1 VSAPHPTAP
10 PADEVERLLASLR
23 GGDGG
28 ALDRLLPVVY
38 DELRALAR
46 QVRRGPSSETVNT
59 TALVHEAYLRLS
71 RGEGFEGRSH
81 FLGVA
86 AKAMRHV
93 LVDHA
98 RRRSA
103 EKRGGD
109 LARVELSETLVGS
122 AAQTSDGLVLALDR
136 ALGRLGA
143 LDARKARVVE
153 CRFFGDLSV
162 EETAA
167 ALGVST
173 ATVKRDWRMA
183 QAWLYRAL
191 AETDDLDGAARLG
204 GPVGDPA

>member
-1 VSAPHPTAP
+1 MASLPP
-10 PADEVERLLASLR
+10 PAEPTDEVERLLTALR
-23 GGDGG
+23 PDEGG
-28 ALDRLLPVVY
+28 AAGHLTPVLY
-38 DELRALAR
+38 EELRALAR
-46 QVRRGPSSETVNT
+46 RVRRGPSSETVNT

-71 RGEGFEGRSH
+71 RGESFESRAH

-109 LARVELSETLVGS
+109 LVRVDLADTLVGS
-122 AAQTSDGLVLALDR
+122 AGDAPDEGVLALDR
-136 ALGRLGA
+136 ALEQLA
-143 LDARKARVVE
+143 QVDARKARVVE

-162 EETAA
+162 EETADV
-167 ALGVST
+167 LGIGT

-183 QAWLYRAL
+183 RAWLFRAL
-191 AETDDLDGAARLG
+191 RDEGHSASR
-204 GPVGDPA
+204 PV

>member
-1 VSAPHPTAP
+1 MPQPPRADAPAP
-10 PADEVERLLASLR
+10 PDEVERLLASLR
-23 GGDGG
+23 DGDDG
-28 ALDRLLPVVY
+28 ALDRLLPVVD

-46 QVRRGPSSETVNT
+46 SVRRGPSSETVNT

-71 RGEGFEGRSH
+71 NGSGFESRAH

-98 RRRSA
+98 RRRGA

-109 LARVELSETLVGS
+109 LHRVDLSDTLIGS
-122 AAQTSDGLVLALDR
+122 ASGSPDRLVLALDR
-136 ALGRLGA
+136 ALERLAA
-143 LDARKARVVE
+143 LDERKARVVE
-153 CRFFGDLSV
+153 CRFFGDLTV
-162 EETAA
+162 DETAA
-167 ALGVST
+167 ALGVSE

-191 AETDDLDGAARLG
+191 ADDETARDE
-204 GPVGDPA
+204 GDPDAPAGA